1 MQFLQ
6 EQKTAPEVASTFV
19 LKIGFSGNVF
29 IEAFHEPADI
39 AEAFAPGFDNVIN
52 HCELSTGCKR

>member
-52 HCELSTGCKR
+52 HC